1 MDTLVAII
9 MIVLFVVLMAFVFSI
24 ALLTPIIGKKNIL
37 FVVFIGFM
45 VGVVGGAFFISPLYE
60 DVPAMARGIYQF
72 TSNANETIGVDVA
85 STLDVNQFME
95 DVKKMD
101 GVLDVSSSGIII
113 KTDSFSEERKKMI
126 EERIPIIDDNITSW
140 KVYTNGTIILYV
152 KKGYNPETA
161 INNLAD
167 WIMFTGE
174 INTKYSEVHVS
185 IVAEASQVDN
195 IIENISKKEIIV
207 TSVEGPVEDSITGLK
222 QILPDKNSIIIL
234 CGFIGVIVGLA
245 GVFIDTLVLYFNRFR
260 DRILR
265 REE

>member
-1 MDTLVAII
+1 MDTLVAIL
-9 MIVLFVVLMAFVFSI
+9 MIVLFLVLMIFVFSM

-37 FVVFIGFM
+37 FVVFMGFM
-45 VGVVGGAFFISPLYE
+45 VGIVGGAFFISPLYD
-60 DVPAMARGIYQF
+60 DVPNMARSVYQF

-85 STLDVNQFME
+85 TTLDVNQFME

-113 KTDSFSEERKKMI
+113 KTDSFSTERQKMI

-140 KVYTNGTIILYV
+140 EVYTNGTIILYV

-167 WIMFTGE
+167 WIMYTGE
-174 INTKYSEVHVS
+174 INTKYSQVHVT

-195 IIENISKKEIIV
+195 IIKNISKQEVVV
-207 TSVEGPVEDSITGLK
+207 TGVEGPVEESITSLK
-222 QILPDKNSIIIL
+222 QMLPDRTSIIVL

-245 GVFIDTLVLYFNRFR
+245 GVFIDSIMVYVTKFR
-260 DRILR
+260 DRIFKK
-265 REE
+265 EE